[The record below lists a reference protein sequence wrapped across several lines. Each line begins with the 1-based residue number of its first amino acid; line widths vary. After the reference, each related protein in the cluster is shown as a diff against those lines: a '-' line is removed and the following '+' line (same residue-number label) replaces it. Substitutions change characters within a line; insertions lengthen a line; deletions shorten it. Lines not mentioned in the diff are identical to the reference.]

1 MKKACLDMWRHAL
14 SLCDGNCEL
23 ADKRKLYSDKIQSVE
38 GEPIPTPSSQEINAR
53 DYNTLVKKQESE
65 TVGLRVRDYD

>member
-1 MKKACLDMWRHAL
+1 MKKACLDMRRHAL